1 MVLGFGKKNVMKNFA
16 EEYAKEKVVA
26 RRNLGVLE
34 VDLIKIVGSVGRWR
48 DFDRKFQLQTTH
60 SPMRLRSIEAAMIT
74 GKELPPIEL
83 YKIKDDYY
91 IVDGNHRV
99 AAARRLGWKK
109 IKGRVTEYLPSA
121 DTPEGI
127 LVREQSYFSFKTG
140 IADIK
145 LTEIGHYQTLL
156 KEIEDYRKFLCEKYK
171 SDFTLK
177 ESAKQWYDAIYF
189 PLADTIE
196 REALLDEFPGR
207 TTADLF
213 LYIVEHQKRI
223 TASEGREITLNEAL
237 REFCSPSTK
246 SLTQTIMDLFTKLV
260 VSKQNCISC
269 DRCIK
274 VCPVDAIIKEDGVY
288 HILDHCIRCNR
299 CVPECPTGAISPAS
313 ANANPSINQDPN
325 KGGEINRKPETT
337 SRSSTE

>member
-1 MVLGFGKKNVMKNFA
+1 MKNFA

-48 DFDRKFQLQTTH
+48 DFDRKFQLQTNH

-109 IKGRVTEYLPSA
+109 IKARVTEYLPSA

-127 LVREQSYFSFKTG
+127 LTREQSYFSFKTSL
-140 IADIK
+140 ADIK
-145 LTEIGHYQTLL
+145 LTEIGHYQALL
-156 KEIEDYRKFLCEKYK
+156 KEIENYREYMHERYK
-171 SDFTLK
+171 EEPTLK
-177 ESAKQWYDAIYF
+177 EAAKKWHDDVYL
-189 PLADTIE
+189 PLADIIE
-196 REALLDEFPGR
+196 KEGLIDEFPGR
-207 TTADLF
+207 TTSDLF
-213 LYIVEHQKRI
+213 LYIVEHKKRL
-223 TASEGREITLNEAL
+223 TASEGREIPLIEAL
-237 REFCSPSTK
+237 REFCVPSSK
-246 SLTQTIMDLFTKLV
+246 SLTQTIMDLFTKLT
-260 VSKQNCISC
+260 VSKQQCISC

-288 HILDHCIRCNR
+288 HILEHCIRCNR
-299 CVPECPTGAISPAS
+299 CVPECPTDAIKPAS
-313 ANANPSINQDPN
+313 GTANPSIMQEQQD
-325 KGGEINRKPETT
+325 RKQSEKK
-337 SRSSTE
+337 